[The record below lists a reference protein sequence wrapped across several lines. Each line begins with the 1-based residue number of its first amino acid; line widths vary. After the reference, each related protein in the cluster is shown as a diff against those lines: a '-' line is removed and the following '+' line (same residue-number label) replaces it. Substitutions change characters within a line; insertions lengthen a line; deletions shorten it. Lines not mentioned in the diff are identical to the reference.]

1 MSSEQDHLQ
10 DTDTEARFD
19 FKKEESSAFKT
30 EKGLTE
36 ETIRLISEDKDEPE
50 WMLQRRLR
58 ALEQFNA
65 MPMPTSWPEAPDLSE
80 VDVEE
85 IVPYIR
91 PDVDV
96 RAGVDDWTELPDD
109 IKDTFDKLGIPE
121 AEKNALSGV
130 GAQYE
135 SEVVYQ
141 NMQEQW
147 EEKGVIFCD
156 MDEAVREHPE
166 KLKEHFMTK
175 AVPPSDNKFAALHG
189 AVWSGGSFV
198 YVPED
203 VTVEMPVQAYFRM
216 NSEGMG
222 QF

>member
-1 MSSEQDHLQ
+1 MSSEQNHLQ
-10 DTDTEARFD
+10 QTDTESRFD
-19 FKKEESSAFKT
+19 FKKDEASAYKT

-36 ETIRLISEDKDEPE
+36 ETIRLISADKNEPE
-50 WMLQRRLR
+50 WMLERRLR
-58 ALEQFNA
+58 ALEHFQA
-65 MPMPTSWPEAPDLSE
+65 MPMPTDWPEAPDLSE
-80 VDVEE
+80 VDVSE

-147 EEKGVIFCD
+147 E
-156 MDEAVREHPE
+156 
-166 KLKEHFMTK
+166 
-175 AVPPSDNKFAALHG
+175 
-189 AVWSGGSFV
+189 
-198 YVPED
+198 
-203 VTVEMPVQAYFRM
+203 
-216 NSEGMG
+216 
-222 QF
+222 